1 MDGGAWWVKIA
12 GQPLA
17 TQLPPPHRGSR
28 EPVLLTSYREYRT
41 LSNFFNTLASDH
53 LHNCHHHHRHHH
65 QYPLEDS
72 LTELMAGHHTLL
84 SSRGKQKEVPPGMF
98 RWPICPRVPRL
109 SVLISWT
116 HSKHPRALRRISS
129 GCQATGL
136 HSADPARSWIPSPL
150 FLVLWRS
157 ALPKAGDHCHLDESL
172 VTVSRSEDR
181 SLHAVESE
189 GCSLHAELASERLP
203 ALQGRVDYLVPLPL
217 DFLTTLLTLHPLF
230 IRSKEAFPG
239 CKPSK
244 DSPLRYSLIQDPAS
258 GIQKPDLCVHSL
270 TAWHTGFCQ
279 MKDRLWP
286 VSASRS
292 CANPT

>member
-1 MDGGAWWVKIA
+1 MDSLSLLWGIFPTQGLNPGCPHCRRILYQLSHKGSPTLGTVVILGVSFKNSTSVEAAGEGTSSPHPYSCLGNLMDGGAWWVKIA

-28 EPVLLTSYREYRT
+28 EPVLLTSYTEYRT

-150 FLVLWRS
+150 FLVL
-157 ALPKAGDHCHLDESL
+157 
-172 VTVSRSEDR
+172 
-181 SLHAVESE
+181 
-189 GCSLHAELASERLP
+189 
-203 ALQGRVDYLVPLPL
+203 
-217 DFLTTLLTLHPLF
+217 
-230 IRSKEAFPG
+230 
-239 CKPSK
+239 
-244 DSPLRYSLIQDPAS
+244 
-258 GIQKPDLCVHSL
+258 
-270 TAWHTGFCQ
+270 
-279 MKDRLWP
+279 
-286 VSASRS
+286 
-292 CANPT
+292 